1 MFRDYLERGDR
12 FKAAV
17 AAHAVEAAHA

>member
-1 MFRDYLERGDR
+1 MFRDYVERGER

-17 AAHAVEAAHA
+17 AAHEREVAHA

>member
-17 AAHAVEAAHA
+17 AAHAMEAAHA

>member
-1 MFRDYLERGDR
+1 MFRDYVERGDR

-17 AAHAVEAAHA
+17 AAHEREVAHA